1 MSELPIGLIMTIG
14 SHFIKSQVSL
24 EAQKRVDQ
32 LVRAMPPLN
41 RTLKGSRRDDK
52 RGPVT
57 CNLLSPIE
65 GTYVPSNNGAA
76 DVYVEWRVK
85 GVWVP
90 EEASVVVLINQHV
103 VPWSGGGGL
112 GSFTIGELGSGD
124 YHITVQVVGVGRG
137 EVLASSG
144 VRFSVD

>member
-1 MSELPIGLIMTIG
+1 MCEAQGVG

-41 RTLKGSRRDDK
+41 RTLQGSRRVDK
-52 RGPVT
+52 IGPISCTV
-57 CNLLSPIE
+57 LSPIE
-65 GTYVPSNNGAA
+65 GTYLPSDNGTA
-76 DVYVEWRVK
+76 DVYVEWLIK

-90 EEASVVVLINQHV
+90 EEASVVIHINQHM

-112 GSFTIGELGSGD
+112 GSFTIGDLGSGD
-124 YHITVQVVGVGRG
+124 YHVTVQVVGVGKG
-137 EVLASSG
+137 EVLASSSVGFG
-144 VRFSVD
+144 VD